1 MAKSV
6 ALIGYGRMGRAL
18 ESCIAE
24 SADWTVAG
32 IVDPTRL
39 PSLRDVEMADV
50 AIDFSFPGD
59 IEELLKEVLLRDT
72 PLVIGRTGLTESE
85 QARIH
90 EVAQSLPIVQ
100 DSNFS
105 IGVAVM
111 RRAVRLAAAA
121 LPSADIEIIEAHH
134 ADKEDAPSGTAQ
146 MLLSDID
153 PGGQRPIAHGRQ
165 GARNPGEIG
174 LHALRGGT
182 TFGEHQ
188 VIFFAPMERL
198 SIAHSAEDRR
208 VFALGALRAAA
219 FVIGQV
225 PGLYTMEQ
233 VLFGEKGG
241 GA

>member
-18 ESCIAE
+18 ENCIAE
-24 SADWTVAG
+24 SADWSVAG
-32 IVDPTRL
+32 VVDPARL
-39 PSLRDVEMADV
+39 PSLRDVESADV

-59 IEELLKEVLLRDT
+59 IKGLLEVALLRGI
-72 PLVIGRTGLTESE
+72 PLVIGRTGLDEAAQVRIR
-85 QARIH
+85 QAA
-90 EVAQSLPIVQ
+90 ESLPIVQ

-121 LPSADIEIIEAHH
+121 LPAADVEIIEAHH

-146 MLLSDID
+146 RLLSDID
-153 PGGQRPIAHGRQ
+153 PSGQRPIAHGRQ

-219 FVIGQV
+219 FVIGQP